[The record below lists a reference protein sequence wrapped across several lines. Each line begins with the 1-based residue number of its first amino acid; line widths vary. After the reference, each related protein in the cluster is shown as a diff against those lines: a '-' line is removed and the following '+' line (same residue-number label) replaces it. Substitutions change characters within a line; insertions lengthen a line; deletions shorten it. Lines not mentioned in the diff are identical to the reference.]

1 MPKRGSSSVDGNK
14 SKRPRQN
21 TGVAILKLA
30 GIKQL
35 QETKLDDAL
44 ATFAQVLKIDPTD
57 QLSHLY
63 ILIISFRQGEYRNA
77 ANSAN
82 KLTLPHPDIGKTLV
96 RLADK
101 QLMKGQYQSALFY
114 ASRAI
119 KLNPKFDTTI
129 RMPNIYL
136 AMRDYQ
142 AAHTCIKKR
151 KELSCNDTTASSEI
165 SELEN
170 VVSQLCKIQIDRYNE
185 TNPIEVLI
193 RLSNLQARH
202 FNNRHADKAVKLEY
216 NENLLLTGNYTKVME
231 FPSLSYSRTALVTS
245 AAAKTLSHANPDA
258 DFIAATWKN
267 VHPHTIESWEIRIC
281 IELLRQIEQKYSH
294 ITILQK
300 ICFIK
305 ILEFTKQLNLNPEP
319 AYTHSTQR
327 TTVTPP
333 SLQHMCTLAI
343 LSNECKTTQL
353 LSIAK
358 AAKKTPAIKISSAL
372 EFSGLDPLTIK
383 IWRCLHQTQAL
394 LSDNKNT
401 IFDKLERLQEKKYTQ
416 TGPSTLSGNSAA
428 AQPITYG

>member
-1 MPKRGSSSVDGNK
+1 MPKRGSSSTGDNE
-14 SKRPRQN
+14 SKRSRQN
-21 TGVAILKLA
+21 TGVASLKKA
-30 GIKQL
+30 GIKQF

-57 QLSHLY
+57 QQSHLY

-82 KLTLPHPDIGKTLV
+82 KLTLPHPYIGKTLV
-96 RLADK
+96 ILADK
-101 QLMKGQYQSALFY
+101 QLMKEQYQSALFY

-119 KLNPKFDTTI
+119 KLNPKFDTTV
-129 RMPNIYL
+129 RMPSIYL

-142 AAHTCIKKR
+142 AALTCIKKL
-151 KELSCNDTTASSEI
+151 KELSCDDTTASSEI

-170 VVSQLCKIQIDRYNE
+170 VVSLLCKIQIDRYKE

-193 RLSNLQARH
+193 LLSNLQTRH
-202 FNNRHADKAVKLEY
+202 FNNKHANKAVKLEY
-216 NENLLLTGNYTKVME
+216 NENLLLTGNYTKVRDI
-231 FPSLSYSRTALVTS
+231 PSLSYSRTALVTS

-267 VHPHTIESWEIRIC
+267 VHPHTIEPWEIRIC

-333 SLQHMCTLAI
+333 SLQHMCTLFT
-343 LSNECKTTQL
+343 LRNEHKLTTL
-353 LSIAK
+353 LSVDNTVKK
-358 AAKKTPAIKISSAL
+358 ASAFKVARAL
-372 EFSGLDPLTIK
+372 ELCGLDELTIK
-383 IWRCLHQTQAL
+383 LWRCLHGTNAL
-394 LSDNKNT
+394 LPDKST
-401 IFDKLERLQEKKYTQ
+401 IFVRLDKPQKMESTQ
-416 TGPSTLSGNSAA
+416 TRPFKDKKSAPT
-428 AQPITYG
+428 QQITYG